1 MDAIKEID
9 GTLDI
14 NEYGFGMKKKE
25 LERNID
31 LFQALHIEERMKGN
45 RMQEIEALGIYNI
58 FKIEPVQDLAI
69 LADYLSA
76 RIGLNLAVLADIHH
90 LLSYDR
96 DPILPKLLKPNFPS
110 LYADKSV
117 REQLFKEYE
126 NSYVW
131 LRREEIEFNG
141 MKEIRGVQL
150 ANVKKQLDLV
160 DSSEMVESVTEMT
173 CNYVKKRFNIDA
185 KTLIDAINSSIDL
198 WEPKDISFFQ
208 SLSKVDEVANNR
220 RLYRRID
227 TKIFDLQQ
235 QMKE

>member
-1 MDAIKEID
+1 MW
-9 GTLDI
+9 
-14 NEYGFGMKKKE
+14 F
-25 LERNID
+25 
-31 LFQALHIEERMKGN
+31 
-45 RMQEIEALGIYNI
+45 
-58 FKIEPVQDLAI
+58 
-69 LADYLSA
+69 
-76 RIGLNLAVLADIHH
+76 
-90 LLSYDR
+90 
-96 DPILPKLLKPNFPS
+96 
-110 LYADKSV
+110 
-117 REQLFKEYE
+117 
-126 NSYVW
+126 
-131 LRREEIEFNG
+131 RREEIEFNG

>member
-1 MDAIKEID
+1 
-9 GTLDI
+9 
-14 NEYGFGMKKKE
+14 
-25 LERNID
+25 
-31 LFQALHIEERMKGN
+31 MKGN

-90 LLSYDR
+90 LRSYDR